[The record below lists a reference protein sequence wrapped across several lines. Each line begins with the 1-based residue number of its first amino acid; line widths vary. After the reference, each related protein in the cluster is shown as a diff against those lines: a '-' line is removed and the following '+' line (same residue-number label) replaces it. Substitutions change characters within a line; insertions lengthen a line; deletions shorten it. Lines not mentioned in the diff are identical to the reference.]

1 MSMYTYPWEQSAEP
15 SSSNVSRFMDALWL
29 KLAPFEQARWSQGN
43 IDSLFYAGDQAFINR
58 YYGFNPVSTNQNFY
72 FNISA
77 PVIQLV
83 TGYQR
88 QHRKTIQFT
97 ATKGGDAQTTDQYT
111 ALMMQSCL
119 SGDVYETFSKAC
131 EHAAVTGMC
140 LLQPYLD
147 FSGEDPAQ
155 GSMKVKLW
163 EFNSFCMDPF
173 WRNNI
178 DEANVVWTQEYI
190 SRKEAAYRFPKY
202 ADQIRMMS
210 SASRTLGRFYFL
222 PENYNTTQTDLLIV
236 SYIWYKWKRKKKMIY
251 SRTLN
256 QFFDVTGDDNELI
269 ELTQT
274 VNDFEEVEIE
284 VPTWK
289 VAVVLND
296 KLVYQGLNPLK
307 TDACPFVPVYWNY
320 SPEIGNNYDLRVR
333 GLQRAMRSSQWLMN
347 RRVILNHEI
356 AETTINAGWKRK
368 IGAVANEDNLKQVG
382 QGYDIIV
389 NEGYELSDVE
399 KIVPSGVPDSNLALA
414 EQLRSLLHSTAG
426 IDIENWAGQ
435 VEKGISTLTAMLKQ
449 AANLTVLQKFFD
461 QWDHSLM
468 QLGDLMLQIML
479 LNWSPAKIKMMLNEE
494 PTPFFYSRIMT
505 KYRTVV
511 QEGILTPTQQTMQ
524 AQQLLDI
531 NQAFGREVF
540 PPSFVVDKLNIQGKA
555 DAMRFLQQQEEMQ
568 SVQSQQQALVSQVT
582 EEAKLKE
589 TMART
594 VNLLAQARANDSKSQ
609 AEIGM
614 FEERVSQIMTN
625 RALATKAKMEAL
637 EKLMDVIGRYGELE
651 TMLQTNQLQ
660 SFDYRQMLQAE
671 DEKRTARNDQLAM
684 EFANSMRMA

>member
-15 SSSNVSRFMDALWL
+15 NSSNIAKFMDTLWM

-43 IDSLFYAGDQAFINR
+43 IDSLFYAGDQAYINR
-58 YYGFNPVSTNQNFY
+58 YYGFNPVSTNNNFY
-72 FNISA
+72 FNVAA

-88 QHRKTIQFT
+88 QHRKTITFT
-97 ATKGGDAQTTDQYT
+97 ATKGGDSQTTDQYT
-111 ALMMQSCL
+111 SLMMQSCL
-119 SGDVYETFSKAC
+119 AGDIYETFSKAC

-147 FSGEDPAQ
+147 FSGDDPAQ
-155 GSMKVKLW
+155 GSMKLKLW

-178 DEANVVWTQEYI
+178 EEANVIWTQEYI
-190 SRKEAAYRFPKY
+190 SRKEAKIRFPKH
-202 ADQIRMMS
+202 ADQIGFMA

-236 SYIWYKWKRKKKMIY
+236 SYVWYKWKRKKKMIY
-251 SRTLN
+251 SRSLD
-256 QFFDVTGDDNELI
+256 QFFDVTGDQSDLMQ
-269 ELTQT
+269 LTQT
-274 VNDFEEVEIE
+274 VTDFEEVEID

-296 KLVYQGLNPLK
+296 KLMYSGLNPLK
-307 TDACPFVPVYWNY
+307 TDACPFVPVFWNY
-320 SPEIGNNYDLRVR
+320 NPEIGNNYDLRVR
-333 GLQRAMRSSQWLMN
+333 GLMRAMRSPQWLMN
-347 RRVILNHEI
+347 RRVIINHEI
-356 AETTINAGWKRK
+356 AETTINAGWMRK

-382 QGYDIIV
+382 QGYDVII
-389 NEGYELSDVE
+389 NEGYELTDVK
-399 KIVPSGVPDSNLALA
+399 KIEPSGVPDSNLALA
-414 EQLRSLLHSTAG
+414 EQLRSLINSTAG
-426 IDIENWAGQ
+426 VDIENWSAQ
-435 VEKGISTLTAMLKQ
+435 LEKGISSLTAMLKQ

-461 QWDHSLM
+461 QWDLSLTT
-468 QLGDLMLQIML
+468 LGDMMLQIML
-479 LNWSPAKIKMMLNEE
+479 LNWSPTKIRLMLNEE
-494 PTPFFYSRIMT
+494 PTPFFYSKIMT

-531 NQAFGREVF
+531 NQAYGREVF

-555 DAMRFLQQQEEMQ
+555 EAMAFLRQSEEMQ
-568 SVQSQQQALVSQVT
+568 SAQSQQQSLVSQVT

-609 AEIGM
+609 AELGA
-614 FEERVSQIMTN
+614 FEEKVSKIMTN
-625 RALATKAKMEAL
+625 RALATKSKMEAL
-637 EKLMDVIGRYGELE
+637 EKLMDVIGRFGELE
-651 TMLQTNQLQ
+651 TMLKQNQIQ
-660 SFDYRQMLQAE
+660 SYDYLQAIE
-671 DEKRTARNDQLAM
+671 QEQESNAARQQLALDFRNEM
-684 EFANSMRMA
+684 MV